1 MNDFPGPQRSI
12 APTVPPYRR
21 VDMSSG
27 LRAGAETVP
36 RGCDPA
42 PVAPSH
48 PPPATNSQNRNEC
61 HQAKALTPPPS
72 PLPRRRSGDVA
83 GVKTIILGGDRGTAL
98 AAEIKSSG
106 DPALASLVKPGDRCD
121 PCLLPVDGVPA
132 IEYWLGCVD
141 GVAKCGKGPAS
152 VFVTHAAD
160 AKADFE
166 RLPDLAPS
174 GGRCTA
180 VSNGA
185 DSAMPTPGPAG
196 DLLCALEDAVGY
208 DSHVLL
214 IDASFLSTP
223 DYDLNG
229 FVQHAMGRGKD
240 CVAYL
245 DVDQSEAG
253 VRAQLALERNPA
265 GRVVA
270 NPEVVSVVPYPDGLK
285 GEGGSKPS
293 GTRTVAVCGPVW
305 FLRASTLPL
314 VAEFFAD
321 EGLRWSQSGVAPDE
335 MLGRMLAFLQARE
348 TFYALEMKHCFPIAA
363 GVGAYRYVD
372 SLFGFLAG
380 ERRRATGRY
389 KSGWAS
395 GGGGDA
401 SERKKILLERF
412 AIQDRRAGDARERAV
427 SAETDADVL
436 VPRFNAAYGRPVL
449 PEDPYAQ
456 RGDELP
462 ARFKDAGAWSKSTP
476 SQHPVYVTS
485 NNQYGIKTVG
495 PGNLPIRWH
504 GVKGEFTDG
513 FGGAMYRDNGLDV
526 RVQRSKV
533 HSAHD
538 GII

>member
-48 PPPATNSQNRNEC
+48 PPPATNSQNRNGMLPPNLP
-61 HQAKALTPPPS
+61 KALTPPPS
-72 PLPRRRSGDVA
+72 PLPRRCSGDVA

-185 DSAMPTPGPAG
+185 DFAMPTPGPAG

-214 IDASFLSTP
+214 IVASFLSTP

-285 GEGGSKPS
+285 G
-293 GTRTVAVCGPVW
+293 
-305 FLRASTLPL
+305 
-314 VAEFFAD
+314 
-321 EGLRWSQSGVAPDE
+321 
-335 MLGRMLAFLQARE
+335 
-348 TFYALEMKHCFPIAA
+348 
-363 GVGAYRYVD
+363 
-372 SLFGFLAG
+372 
-380 ERRRATGRY
+380 
-389 KSGWAS
+389 
-395 GGGGDA
+395 
-401 SERKKILLERF
+401 
-412 AIQDRRAGDARERAV
+412 
-427 SAETDADVL
+427 
-436 VPRFNAAYGRPVL
+436 
-449 PEDPYAQ
+449 
-456 RGDELP
+456 
-462 ARFKDAGAWSKSTP
+462 
-476 SQHPVYVTS
+476 
-485 NNQYGIKTVG
+485 
-495 PGNLPIRWH
+495 
-504 GVKGEFTDG
+504 
-513 FGGAMYRDNGLDV
+513 
-526 RVQRSKV
+526 
-533 HSAHD
+533 
-538 GII
+538 